1 MSSAST
7 VANHC
12 RAYALSDP
20 VDPDFKKTCD
30 HQHTSRCDRCE
41 IFPIVVSEIR
51 SVFKEVTCSVEERE
65 EIEYIMEQSVKN
77 IENWKAHL
85 LRSIN
90 QDLAKHDIL
99 DDIDDQ
105 SVLLVSDWVMKYI
118 PRKYRESQRDWFG
131 ERGIS
136 WHITV
141 AIKKSSDNEIQMLTF
156 VHIFEKCNQDG
167 PAVVAIFD
175 DVLQQLKSV
184 LPDLSTVYMKQDN
197 AGCYHSAFGM
207 IAIYQIAKNH
217 GVKLARLDFSEPQ
230 CGKGACDRKA
240 ATIKSHINR
249 YLHSGHDVETPD
261 QMKYAIESSGGVP
274 GVRVAVCNPLV
285 TGDVDPCKLDGIS
298 FLNNIEYSN
307 ESMTSWKAYE
317 IGKGKVMK
325 WNDLNQPTTLP
336 HLEKKK
342 DEYPEVSFISV
353 KPRKAS
359 SKGSIQEADE
369 ESSDDESPVTQRS
382 KCGINKKP
390 VDDKLFFCPE
400 EGCIKSYQQYSS
412 FENHLTCGRHKYAL
426 ENMTLY
432 DKAMTMYATKLEEGI
447 SKVTALDQD
456 LPTEGENISA
466 LVLCL

>member
-7 VANHC
+7 VADHC

-51 SVFKEVTCSVEERE
+51 SVFKEVTCFVEERE

-131 ERGIS
+131 KRGIS

-184 LPDLSTVYMKQDN
+184 LPVLSTVYMKQDN
-197 AGCYHSAFGM
+197 AGCYHSA
-207 IAIYQIAKNH
+207 
-217 GVKLARLDFSEPQ
+217 LA
-230 CGKGACDRKA
+230 
-240 ATIKSHINR
+240 
-249 YLHSGHDVETPD
+249 
-261 QMKYAIESSGGVP
+261 
-274 GVRVAVCNPLV
+274 
-285 TGDVDPCKLDGIS
+285 
-298 FLNNIEYSN
+298 
-307 ESMTSWKAYE
+307 
-317 IGKGKVMK
+317 
-325 WNDLNQPTTLP
+325 
-336 HLEKKK
+336 
-342 DEYPEVSFISV
+342 
-353 KPRKAS
+353 
-359 SKGSIQEADE
+359 
-369 ESSDDESPVTQRS
+369 
-382 KCGINKKP
+382 
-390 VDDKLFFCPE
+390 
-400 EGCIKSYQQYSS
+400 
-412 FENHLTCGRHKYAL
+412 
-426 ENMTLY
+426 
-432 DKAMTMYATKLEEGI
+432 
-447 SKVTALDQD
+447 
-456 LPTEGENISA
+456 
-466 LVLCL
+466 